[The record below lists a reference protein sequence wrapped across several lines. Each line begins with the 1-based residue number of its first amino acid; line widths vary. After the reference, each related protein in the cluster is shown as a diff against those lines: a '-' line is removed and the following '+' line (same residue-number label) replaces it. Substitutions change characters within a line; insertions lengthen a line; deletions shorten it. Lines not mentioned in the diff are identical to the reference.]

1 MKLLITGGSGTL
13 GQEITNLAL
22 AKKYQVHILS
32 RNKKLI
38 SKNINLKYF
47 YWDPYSEEIDI
58 NCFNGVDTV
67 INLAGFSVFNLWTT
81 KNKSKILNSRLDSTY
96 FILKMIKEKGIKLKS
111 FVNASG
117 IAAYSNSLT
126 RVSSEDDSKNIK
138 DSFINQVVIKWESKV
153 LEFEKKLPEISFS
166 ILRIGLVL
174 SKSGG
179 VFKISKNLS
188 KIFLLSALGTGNQ
201 WQSWIHVK
209 DVASFFVK
217 CAESHH
223 RGIFNLVS
231 PNPITQNEL
240 LRKIALHN
248 RSQIIFPNIPKFI
261 VKIFFGQMSELVLS
275 SQKVISNDLD
285 DFIFRFPKIDDA
297 LKDLSK

>member
-22 AKKYQVHILS
+22 AKKYQVHILT

-47 YWDPYSEEIDI
+47 YWDPFSEEIDT
-58 NCFNGVDTV
+58 NCFQGIDAVV
-67 INLAGFSVFNLWTT
+67 NLAGFSVFNLWTN
-81 KNKSKILNSRLDSTY
+81 KNKSKILNSRLYSTY
-96 FILKMIKEKGIKLKS
+96 FILKKIKEKGVKL
-111 FVNASG
+111 
-117 IAAYSNSLT
+117 
-126 RVSSEDDSKNIK
+126 
-138 DSFINQVVIKWESKV
+138 KWESKV

-174 SKSGG
+174 SNSGG

-188 KIFLLSALGTGNQ
+188 KIFLLSALGRGNQ
-201 WQSWIHVK
+201 WQSWIHVN
-209 DVASFFVK
+209 DVASIFIR
-217 CAESHH
+217 CAERNH
-223 RGIFNLVS
+223 RGVINLVS

-240 LRKIALHN
+240 LSKIALHN
-248 RSQIIFPNIPKFI
+248 RSKILFPKIPKFI
-261 VKIFFGQMSELVLS
+261 VKVLFGEMSELVLS
-275 SQKVISNDLD
+275 SQKVISNNLN
-285 DFIFRFPKIDDA
+285 DFTFQFPKIDDA

>member
-96 FILKMIKEKGIKLKS
+96 FILKKIKEKGIKLKS

-126 RVSSEDDSKNIK
+126 RVSTEDDSKNIK

-188 KIFLLSALGTGNQ
+188 KIFLLSALGKGNQ
-201 WQSWIHVK
+201 WQSWIHVV
-209 DVASFFVK
+209 DVANFFLK
-217 CAESHH
+217 CTEKNY
-223 RGIFNLVS
+223 RGVFNLVS

-240 LRKIALHN
+240 LRKIAFYN

-261 VKIFFGQMSELVLS
+261 VKIFFGEMSELVLS
-275 SQKVISNDLD
+275 SQKVISNDLN

>member
-1 MKLLITGGSGTL
+1 MKLLIAGGSGTL

-22 AKKYQVHILS
+22 SKKYQVHILT

-58 NCFNGVDTV
+58 NCFKGIDTV
-67 INLAGFSVFNLWTT
+67 INLAGFSVFNLWTI
-81 KNKSKILNSRLDSTY
+81 KNKSKILNSRLGSTC
-96 FILKMIKEKGIKLKS
+96 FILKQIKEKGIKLKS
-111 FVNASG
+111 FINASG
-117 IAAYSNSLT
+117 IAAYSSSLSK
-126 RVSSEDDSKNIK
+126 VSSENDSKNIK
-138 DSFINQVVIKWESKV
+138 DSFINQVVVKWESKV

-188 KIFLLSALGTGNQ
+188 KIFLLSPLGTGNQ
-201 WQSWIHVK
+201 WQSWIHIK
-209 DVASFFVK
+209 DVAGFFIK
-217 CAESHH
+217 CAENNH
-223 RGIFNLVS
+223 RGVFNLVS

-240 LRKIALHN
+240 LRKIAFYNKSL
-248 RSQIIFPNIPKFI
+248 IIFPNIPDFI
-261 VKIFFGQMSELVLS
+261 VKIFFGEMSELVLS
-275 SQKVISNDLD
+275 SQKVISNNLN
-285 DFIFRFPKIDDA
+285 DFIFKFPKIDDA
-297 LKDLSK
+297 IKDLSK

>member
-188 KIFLLSALGTGNQ
+188 KIFLLSALGKGNQ
-201 WQSWIHVK
+201 WQSWIHVI
-209 DVASFFVK
+209 DVANFFIR
-217 CAESHH
+217 CAEKNY
-223 RGIFNLVS
+223 RGVFNLVS

-240 LRKIALHN
+240 LRKIALYN

-261 VKIFFGQMSELVLS
+261 VKMFFGEMSELVLS

>member
-1 MKLLITGGSGTL
+1 MKLLITGGSGIL

-188 KIFLLSALGTGNQ
+188 KIFLLSALGKGNQ
-201 WQSWIHVK
+201 WQSWIHVI
-209 DVASFFVK
+209 DVANFFIR
-217 CAESHH
+217 CAEKNY
-223 RGIFNLVS
+223 RGVFNLVS

-240 LRKIALHN
+240 LRKIAFHN

>member
-22 AKKYQVHILS
+22 AKKHQVHILS
-32 RNKKLI
+32 RNKKLV

-58 NCFNGVDTV
+58 NCFNGVDAV
-67 INLAGFSVFNLWTT
+67 INLAGFSVFNFWTT
-81 KNKSKILNSRLDSTY
+81 KNKSKILKSRLDSTY
-96 FILKMIKEKGIKLKS
+96 FILKQIKEKGIKLKS
-111 FVNASG
+111 FINASG

-126 RVSSEDDSKNIK
+126 KVSSEDDSENIK

-166 ILRIGLVL
+166 VIRIGLVL

-188 KIFLLSALGTGNQ
+188 KIFLLSALGSGNQ
-201 WQSWIHVK
+201 WQSWIHVV
-209 DVASFFVK
+209 DVANFFTK
-217 CAESHH
+217 CAERNH
-223 RGIFNLVS
+223 RGVFNLVS

-248 RSQIIFPNIPKFI
+248 KSQIIFPNIPRFI
-261 VKIFFGQMSELVLS
+261 VKIFFGEMSELVLS
-275 SQKVISNDLD
+275 SQKVISNKLN
-285 DFIFRFPKIDDA
+285 DFVFKFPKIDDA

>member
-47 YWDPYSEEIDI
+47 YWDTYSEEIDI

-81 KNKSKILNSRLDSTY
+81 KNKSKILNSRLGSTY
-96 FILKMIKEKGIKLKS
+96 LILKMIKEKGIKLKS

-117 IAAYSNSLT
+117 ISAYSNSLK

-201 WQSWIHVK
+201 WQSWIHVD
-209 DVASFFVK
+209 DVARFFIK
-217 CAESHH
+217 CAESNQ

-231 PNPITQNEL
+231 PNPISQNEL
-240 LRKIALHN
+240 LRKIAFYN
-248 RSQIIFPNIPKFI
+248 RSKIIFPNIPKFI
-261 VKIFFGQMSELVLS
+261 VKILFGEMSELVLS
-275 SQKVISNDLD
+275 SQKVISNNLN
-285 DFIFRFPKIDDA
+285 DFIFKFPKIDDA
-297 LKDLSK
+297 VKDLSK